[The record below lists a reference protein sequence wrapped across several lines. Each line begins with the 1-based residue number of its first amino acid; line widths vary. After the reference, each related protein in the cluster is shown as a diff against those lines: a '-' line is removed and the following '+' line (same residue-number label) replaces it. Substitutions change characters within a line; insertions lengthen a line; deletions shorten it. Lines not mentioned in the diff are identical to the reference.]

1 MPPEGV
7 CRTWGGQAVANR
19 RGSVVISTLDGH
31 PNALEIL
38 SITSQ
43 LPCITDLALAELAA
57 AWQNTSEL
65 AEARRHALEPDS
77 PLVFDALAAFETVQ
91 VIFAEEIRGGE
102 DYLTVEP
109 EVASNALK
117 AVRDA
122 IAGAYARPVITPA
135 EHLALTRAWRV
146 VYPADRLSAPD
157 LGNRGGDVNTLL
169 QALPRLAATCH
180 DTAGMPEHSAILK
193 AAGSLDE
200 DIRCAAREE
209 AWHAA
214 VLTSRR
220 RIWQLIRHTGE
231 TERKRYCHT
240 CHERSRDADTDRVL
254 QVCIDAACGLLVAGA
269 LEDDIVDVL
278 TAPVDALLA
287 TPRPATEA

>member
-1 MPPEGV
+1 M
-7 CRTWGGQAVANR
+7 ANR
-19 RGSVVISTLDGH
+19 RASVVISTLDAH

-38 SITSQ
+38 AITSQ
-43 LPCITDLALAELAA
+43 LGCITDLALAELAG

-109 EVASNALK
+109 EVASTALK
-117 AVRDA
+117 AIRDA
-122 IAGAYARPVITPA
+122 IAGAYARPAITTA
-135 EHLALTRAWRV
+135 EHAALTRAWRA
-146 VYPADRLSAPD
+146 VYPADRLTAPD
-157 LGNRGGDVNTLL
+157 LGTRAADVNAVLR
-169 QALPRLAATCH
+169 AIPRLATTCH
-180 DTAGMPEHSAILK
+180 DQSAMPDHAAIRRAGS
-193 AAGSLDE
+193 SLDE

-214 VLTSRR
+214 ILTSRR
-220 RIWQLIRHTGE
+220 RLWQLIRHTGDA
-231 TERKRYCHT
+231 ERKRYCHV
-240 CHERSRDADTDRVL
+240 CQERSRDADTDRVL
-254 QVCIDAACGLLVAGA
+254 RLCVDAACGLLVAGA

-278 TAPVDALLA
+278 TAPVGALLGA
-287 TPRPATEA
+287 QRPANEN

>member
-1 MPPEGV
+1 MG
-7 CRTWGGQAVANR
+7 NR

-31 PNALEIL
+31 PNAVEIL

-43 LPCITDLALAELAA
+43 LPCITDLALAELAG

-91 VIFAEEIRGGE
+91 VIFAEEIHGGE

-109 EVASNALK
+109 EVASTALK

-122 IAGAYARPVITPA
+122 IAGAYARPAITVA
-135 EHLALTRAWRV
+135 EHAVLTRAWRT
-146 VYPADRLSAPD
+146 VYPTDGLTAPD
-157 LGNRGGDVNTLL
+157 LGSRSNDVNTLL
-169 QALPRLAATCH
+169 QAIPRLAAICH
-180 DTAGMPEHSAILK
+180 DASAMPHHSAILK
-193 AAGSLDE
+193 AGMSLDE

-220 RIWQLIRHTGE
+220 RVWQLIRYTGE
-231 TERKRYCHT
+231 NQRKRYCQI
-240 CHERSRDADTDRVL
+240 CHERDRDADTNRVL
-254 QVCIDAACGLLVAGA
+254 RLCIDAACGLLVAGA

-278 TAPVDALLA
+278 TAPVEVLLGA
-287 TPRPATEA
+287 PRPAAES

>member
-1 MPPEGV
+1 MV
-7 CRTWGGQAVANR
+7 NR

-43 LPCITDLALAELAA
+43 LPCITDLALAELAG

-109 EVASNALK
+109 EVASTALK

-122 IAGAYARPVITPA
+122 IAGAYARPVITTA
-135 EHLALTRAWRV
+135 EHAVLTRAWRA
-146 VYPADRLSAPD
+146 VYPTDRLTAPD
-157 LGNRGGDVNTLL
+157 LGNRSSDVNALL
-169 QALPRLAATCH
+169 QAIPRLAATCH
-180 DTAGMPEHSAILK
+180 DHSALADLAAVRK
-193 AAGSLDE
+193 AGSTLDE

-214 VLTSRR
+214 ILTGRR
-220 RIWQLIRHTGE
+220 RVWQLIRHTGE
-231 TERKRYCHT
+231 SERKRYCHT
-240 CHERSRDADTDRVL
+240 CRERRRDDATDRVL
-254 QVCIDAACGLLVAGA
+254 RLCIDAACGVLVAGA
-269 LEDDIVDVL
+269 LEEDIVDVL
-278 TAPVDALLA
+278 TAPVDCLLGA
-287 TPRPATEA
+287 QRPATES

>member
-1 MPPEGV
+1 MS
-7 CRTWGGQAVANR
+7 NR

-38 SITSQ
+38 SITAQ
-43 LPCITDLALAELAA
+43 LPCITDLALAELAG

-91 VIFAEEIRGGE
+91 VIFAEEIHGGE

-109 EVASNALK
+109 EVASTALK

-122 IAGAYARPVITPA
+122 IAGAYARPVITTA
-135 EHLALTRAWRV
+135 EHATLTRAWRA
-146 VYPADRLSAPD
+146 VYPTDRLTAPD
-157 LGNRGGDVNTLL
+157 LGNRSSDVTALL
-169 QALPRLAATCH
+169 QAVPRLAATCH
-180 DTAGMPEHSAILK
+180 DHAALPEHSAILK
-193 AAGSLDE
+193 AGSTLDE

-220 RIWQLIRHTGE
+220 RIWQLIRHTCE

-240 CHERSRDADTDRVL
+240 CRERRRDADTDRVL
-254 QVCIDAACGLLVAGA
+254 RLCTDAACGLLVAGA

-278 TAPVDALLA
+278 TAPVDSLLGVQ
-287 TPRPATEA
+287 RPAPEA

>member
-1 MPPEGV
+1 VG
-7 CRTWGGQAVANR
+7 NR
-19 RGSVVISTLDGH
+19 RGSVVISSLDGH

-43 LPCITDLALAELAA
+43 LPCITDLGLAELAG

-109 EVASNALK
+109 EVASTALK

-135 EHLALTRAWRV
+135 EHAALTRAWRV
-146 VYPADRLSAPD
+146 VYPTDRLTAPD
-157 LGNRGGDVNTLL
+157 LGNRSSDVNTLL
-169 QALPRLAATCH
+169 QAVPRLAAICH
-180 DTAGMPEHSAILK
+180 DNGAIGEHAMILK
-193 AAGSLDE
+193 AGTTLDE

-220 RIWQLIRHTGE
+220 RTWQLIRHTGDA
-231 TERKRYCHT
+231 ERKRYCRP
-240 CHERSRDADTDRVL
+240 CRERRRDADTDRVL
-254 QVCIDAACGLLVAGA
+254 RLCIDAACGLLVAGA

-278 TAPVDALLA
+278 TAPVGCLLD
-287 TPRPATEA
+287 THRPATES

>member
-1 MPPEGV
+1 MG
-7 CRTWGGQAVANR
+7 NR
-19 RGSVVISTLDGH
+19 RGSVVISALDGH

-43 LPCITDLALAELAA
+43 LPCITDLGLAELAG

-91 VIFAEEIRGGE
+91 VIFAEEIRGDE

-109 EVASNALK
+109 EVASTALK

-122 IAGAYARPVITPA
+122 IAGAYARPVITTV
-135 EHLALTRAWRV
+135 EHASLTRAWRA
-146 VYPADRLSAPD
+146 VYPNDRLTAPD
-157 LGNRGGDVNTLL
+157 LGNRSSEVNTLL
-169 QALPRLAATCH
+169 QALPRLTATCH
-180 DTAGMPEHSAILK
+180 DNAAMGEHALILK
-193 AAGSLDE
+193 AGTTLDE
-200 DIRCAAREE
+200 DIRLAAREE

-220 RIWQLIRHTGE
+220 RIWQLIRHTGDC
-231 TERKRYCHT
+231 ERKRYCHS
-240 CHERSRDADTDRVL
+240 CRERERDADTDRVL
-254 QVCIDAACGLLVAGA
+254 RLCIDAACGLLVAGA

-278 TAPVDALLA
+278 TAPVDCLLDA
-287 TPRPATEA
+287 HRPATEG

>member
-1 MPPEGV
+1 M
-7 CRTWGGQAVANR
+7 ANR
-19 RGSVVISTLDGH
+19 RGSVVISTLDAH

-43 LPCITDLALAELAA
+43 LPCITDLALAELAG

-102 DYLTVEP
+102 EYLTVEP
-109 EVASNALK
+109 EVASTALK

-122 IAGAYARPVITPA
+122 IAGAYARPVLSPT
-135 EHLALTRAWRV
+135 EHAALTRAWRA
-146 VYPADRLSAPD
+146 VYPNDRLTAPD
-157 LGNRGGDVNTLL
+157 LGNRGADVNTLL

-180 DTAGMPEHSAILK
+180 DREAMAEHAAIVK
-193 AAGSLDE
+193 AVASLDE

-214 VLTSRR
+214 ILTSRR
-220 RIWQLIRHTGE
+220 RIWHLVRHTGE
-231 TERKRYCHT
+231 GERKRYCHP
-240 CHERSRDADTDRVL
+240 CRERARDADTDRVL
-254 QVCIDAACGLLVAGA
+254 RVCIDAACGLLVAGA

-278 TAPVDALLA
+278 TAPVDCLLS
-287 TPRPATEA
+287 TPRPATEG

>member
-1 MPPEGV
+1 M
-7 CRTWGGQAVANR
+7 ANR
-19 RGSVVISTLDGH
+19 RGSVVISTLDAH

-43 LPCITDLALAELAA
+43 LPCISDLGLAELAA

-65 AEARRHALEPDS
+65 AEARRHALEPES

-102 DYLTVEP
+102 EYLTVEP
-109 EVASNALK
+109 EVASTALK

-122 IAGAYARPVITPA
+122 IAGAYARPAIAAA
-135 EHLALTRAWRV
+135 EHAALTRAWRV
-146 VYPADRLSAPD
+146 VYPSDRLTAPD
-157 LGNRGGDVNTLL
+157 LGNRSSDVNALL
-169 QALPRLAATCH
+169 QAVPRLAATCH
-180 DTAGMPEHSAILK
+180 DNGAMGEHAMVLK
-193 AAGSLDE
+193 AGTTLDE

-220 RIWQLIRHTGE
+220 RTWQLIRHTGE
-231 TERKRYCHT
+231 CERKRYCHT
-240 CHERSRDADTDRVL
+240 CRERERDADTDRVL
-254 QVCIDAACGLLVAGA
+254 RLCIDAACGLLVAGA

-278 TAPVDALLA
+278 TAPVQCLLD
-287 TPRPATEA
+287 TQSPATES

>member
-1 MPPEGV
+1 VG
-7 CRTWGGQAVANR
+7 NR
-19 RGSVVISTLDGH
+19 RGSVAISTLDSH

-43 LPCITDLALAELAA
+43 LPCITDLCLAELAG

-109 EVASNALK
+109 EVASTALK

-122 IAGAYARPVITPA
+122 IAGAYARPVITTA
-135 EHLALTRAWRV
+135 EHASLTRAWRA
-146 VYPADRLSAPD
+146 VYPGDRLTAPD
-157 LGNRGGDVNTLL
+157 LGNRSSDVNTML
-169 QALPRLAATCH
+169 QAVTRLAASCH
-180 DTAGMPEHSAILK
+180 DHSAIAEHAAILK
-193 AAGSLDE
+193 AGAALDE

-220 RIWQLIRHTGE
+220 RTWHLIRHTGDC
-231 TERKRYCHT
+231 ERKKYCRT
-240 CHERSRDADTDRVL
+240 CRERAREADTDRVL
-254 QVCIDAACGLLVAGA
+254 RLCIDAACGLLVAGA

-278 TAPVDALLA
+278 TAPVECLLD
-287 TPRPATEA
+287 THRPATEG

>member
-1 MPPEGV
+1 M
-7 CRTWGGQAVANR
+7 ANR

-43 LPCITDLALAELAA
+43 LPCITDLALAELAG

-102 DYLTVEP
+102 DYLAVEP
-109 EVASNALK
+109 EVASTALK

-122 IAGAYARPVITPA
+122 IAGAYARPVITVA
-135 EHLALTRAWRV
+135 EHAVLTRAWRA
-146 VYPADRLSAPD
+146 VYPTDQLTAPD
-157 LGNRGGDVNTLL
+157 LGNRSGDVNALL
-169 QALPRLAATCH
+169 QAVPRLAATCH
-180 DTAGMPEHSAILK
+180 DQSAMPEVAAIHK
-193 AAGSLDE
+193 AGSSIDE

-220 RIWQLIRHTGE
+220 RVWQLIRHTGE
-231 TERKRYCHT
+231 TERKRYCQT
-240 CHERSRDADTDRVL
+240 CRERHRDEATDRVL
-254 QVCIDAACGLLVAGA
+254 RLCIDAACGVLVAGA
-269 LEDDIVDVL
+269 LEEDIVDVL
-278 TAPVDALLA
+278 TAPVDCLLSA
-287 TPRPATEA
+287 RPATEG